1 MEGSYVV
8 DHESYRNS
16 IGLLRGHSYTLL
28 RIEVIDGFLML
39 NFRNPWGVKSALYS
53 TSDCG
58 IPSV

>member
-16 IGLLRGHSYTLL
+16 IGILRGHSYTLL

-39 NFRNPWGVKSALYS
+39 NFRNPWGVKSALY
-53 TSDCG
+53 
-58 IPSV
+58 